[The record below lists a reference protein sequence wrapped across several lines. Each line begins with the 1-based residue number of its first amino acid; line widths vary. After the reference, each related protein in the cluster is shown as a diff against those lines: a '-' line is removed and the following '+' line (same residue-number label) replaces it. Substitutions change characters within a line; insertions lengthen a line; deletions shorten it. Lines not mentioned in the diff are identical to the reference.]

1 MSFRVGWLAGRRR
14 YAAVDDRGGLPGRF
28 SRAARRRRRRRLKI
42 GSSSA
47 LRRRGGDR
55 NARRTMTSRRR
66 GDVTGNC
73 RRPAERRQQQQRQ
86 RRRTPRRDW
95 LRPAAVAR
103 TSRRLDDV
111 TMTSRRR
118 GDVTRNSCRPSGDGS
133 SSSSGGERDGATDS
147 LALASRSLVAACTLH
162 GRERAGIRRTAYS

>member
-28 SRAARRRRRRRLKI
+28 SRAARCRRLKI

-73 RRPAERRQQQQRQ
+73 RRPAERRQQQRQ

-133 SSSSGGERDGATDS
+133 SSSSSGGGERHGATDS
-147 LALASRSLVAACTLH
+147 LALASRSLVAACTLR
-162 GRERAGIRRTAYS
+162 GREPAGIRRTAYS

>member
-28 SRAARRRRRRRLKI
+28 SRAARRRRRLKI

-118 GDVTRNSCRPSGDGS
+118 GDVTRNSCRPNVDS
-133 SSSSGGERDGATDS
+133 SSSSGGSGGERHGATDS
-147 LALASRSLVAACTLH
+147 LALASRSLVAACTLR
-162 GRERAGIRRTAYS
+162 GREPAGIRRTAYS